1 MQKNLV
7 IGYFKNKIEGYKKQ
21 DKVAGREIDE
31 ENYIDEQWCLKHFHG
46 CCAHCGVKFF
56 IEMKAGK
63 LSTNFTAQRQDNTI
77 CHSVDNCTPYC
88 IYCNC
93 SAH

>member
-1 MQKNLV
+1 MD
-7 IGYFKNKIEGYKKQ
+7 GYKKQ
-21 DKVAGREIDE
+21 DKIAGREIDE
-31 ENYIDEQWCLKHFHG
+31 ENYIDEQWCLNHFHG
-46 CCAHCGVKFF
+46 RCAHCGVKFY

-63 LSTNFTAQRQDNTI
+63 LSTNMTAQRQDNTI

-88 IYCNC
+88 KYCNC